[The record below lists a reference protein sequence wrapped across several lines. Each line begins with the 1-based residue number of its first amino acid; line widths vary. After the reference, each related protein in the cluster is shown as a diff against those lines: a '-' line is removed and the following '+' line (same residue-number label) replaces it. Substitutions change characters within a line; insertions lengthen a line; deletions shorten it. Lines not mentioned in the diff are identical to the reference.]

1 MHDDDAK
8 HHMADF
14 DDRRSP
20 RSSVVVDSGLTLWLI
35 SLGSTVLISISPVV
49 VLLLIPL
56 QNAREQQPL
65 LKVLLSFASGG
76 LLGDAFLH
84 LIPHAII
91 SHSSS
96 SSQHHGHAHSHGGH
110 AHSDGSHAH
119 SDDGHAHDDHNLG
132 VGLWVLFGIV
142 AFLAVEKF
150 VRYVKGGDG
159 HGHSH
164 SSSGHYVADNDNA
177 SSSSSSKSRTDGKN
191 MKVKKSSG
199 DIVNGDKKKT
209 SDGNHL
215 HSPSADS

>member
-1 MHDDDAK
+1 MHDDDAR
-8 HHMADF
+8 HQADF
-14 DDRRSP
+14 DDHRSP
-20 RSSVVVDSGLTLWLI
+20 RSTVVDSGLTLWLI
-35 SLGSTVLISISPVV
+35 SLGSTALISISPVV

-96 SSQHHGHAHSHGGH
+96 SGQHHGHSHGGH
-110 AHSDGSHAH
+110 GHSHGSYAPSEDGR
-119 SDDGHAHDDHNLG
+119 GHDDHNLG

-150 VRYVKGGDG
+150 VRYMKGGDS

-164 SSSGHYVADNDNA
+164 SSSGHHDTRNDS
-177 SSSSSSKSRTDGKN
+177 SSSSSSKSRTQAKN
-191 MKVKKSSG
+191 VKVKNSSSSE
-199 DIVNGDKKKT
+199 VANVDKKQT
-209 SDGNHL
+209 TGDNNL
-215 HSPSADS
+215 HSSSPDG